1 MIAGINV
8 AHKVENKGR
17 VIFPRET
24 MLGSMAYY
32 IAHAKNEKNFQPM
45 NANFGLLPDLDEKI
59 KDKKIRYEQLAHRAL
74 TYLDNFKET
83 L

>member
-1 MIAGINV
+1 MTGVEGYVESAASGLIAGINV

-32 IAHAKNEKNFQPM
+32 IAHAKNEKTSS
-45 NANFGLLPDLDEKI
+45 
-59 KDKKIRYEQLAHRAL
+59 R
-74 TYLDNFKET
+74 
-83 L
+83 

>member
-1 MIAGINV
+1 
-8 AHKVENKGR
+8 
-17 VIFPRET
+17 
-24 MLGSMAYY
+24 
-32 IAHAKNEKNFQPM
+32 M